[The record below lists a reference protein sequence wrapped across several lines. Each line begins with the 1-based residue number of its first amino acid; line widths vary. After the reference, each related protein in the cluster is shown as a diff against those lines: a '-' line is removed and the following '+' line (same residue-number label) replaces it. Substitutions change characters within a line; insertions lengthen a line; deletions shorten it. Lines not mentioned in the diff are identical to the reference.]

1 MSPGEQQ
8 RQGDA
13 VRECRSRWR
22 PLRLE
27 HRDPLGA
34 RRVSGRAGVPVLGA
48 DLARGVTSSSASD
61 GAPGGED
68 PNQNPLWRTALL
80 KLGASGGYTTI
91 DATQDARKGLWKGIA
106 SWYSSPG
113 NRPGFAYQVRA
124 DVTTEIRAAL
134 STSTRRSSRG
144 ASLLDATVA
153 NVQAGK
159 GNNRHGGWTLVVV
172 WENETAAW
180 RNLTLFDGFDFV
192 QVQGGQ
198 QLVVGP
204 LQFSGFE
211 TPTSGPV
218 DAHVT
223 TWAYEGDRDI
233 VGDYMSLGNTTSSCA
248 SLNYN
253 VHDAVNPETNFFNSS
268 ISRAGANVTAKNPDF
283 VNQLGFDLD
292 APSIPEGTIPNSATG
307 ASVCLG
313 TVGDTYF
320 FGGLAFDTLIR
331 APNVQIAK
339 TVNTPTASPGDLVT
353 YSVTVSNPQRGAGET
368 PTDAATNLTIADPT
382 PSGLDFVD
390 FVGNPGTPP
399 ACSYDQPGLRIVCN
413 VGTLAPNGSF
423 TFSYRARVAGAAQG
437 PTPSTLDNVACYT
450 ANSQDQPDVIFTG
463 CSRAGIIVPPIPP
476 SPPLV
481 DLGVTKQV
489 SAQTVKPGDSLTW
502 TIVAQNYGPGA
513 STNFTVS
520 DVLPPDVGFVSL
532 ASSPSGLTCTTP
544 VVGGVGS
551 IVCKAAPAL
560 VPAQPSAGSSFT
572 LTIVGRVSP
581 TAAPG
586 EVLENLATVA
596 GDELEPVPDL
606 HPNRDRAFSRVVVP
620 DEPLPPEPT
629 VPPVPD
635 PDGPVVPAPP
645 VSPPVEEAGAA
656 GTRLTLSKRA
666 KPTHLTIGS
675 RVTFTLKVANSGD
688 AGAQNVK
695 VCDDVPSG
703 LAFISAP
710 GFQPENGHICFTVAS
725 LAPGSSKTFALT
737 LRVAEDAPT
746 KITNHARATASN
758 APSVVASAAITVA
771 RAPASDVT
779 RPPGVTG

>member
-1 MSPGEQQ
+1 MSAHGTAARAAATRSFPANWPQSP
-8 RQGDA
+8 
-13 VRECRSRWR
+13 VRHARALRSPAARATA
-22 PLRLE
+22 PSFSANLRGGFAIVGNTLLTCSE
-27 HRDPLGA
+27 NL
-34 RRVSGRAGVPVLGA
+34 SAGVARASDAAACLEANNNDKAMQYVNVDPGGGRFDSSSATLSVPDGSRVEQAYLYWGA
-48 DLARGVTSSSASD
+48 DLARGVTSNSASD

-91 DATQDARKGLWKGIA
+91 DATAAGRNGLWKGIA
-106 SWYSSPG
+106 SWYSTPG

-124 DVTTEIRAAL
+124 DVTSEVRAAL

-223 TWAYEGDRDI
+223 TWTYEGDRAI
-233 VGDYMSLGNTTSSCA
+233 TGDYMSLGNTTSSCT
-248 SLNYN
+248 SLTYN

-268 ISRAGANVTAKNPDF
+268 ISRAGAHVTAKNPDF

-339 TVNTPTASPGDLVT
+339 TVDTPTASPGNLVT

-399 ACSYDQPGLRIVCN
+399 ACSYDQPGLRVVCN

-450 ANSQDQPDVIFTG
+450 SNSQDQPDVIFTG
-463 CSRAGIIVPPIPP
+463 CSRVGIIVPPVPP
-476 SPPLV
+476 SP
-481 DLGVTKQV
+481 
-489 SAQTVKPGDSLTW
+489 SARRPRRDQAGIRTDGQ
-502 TIVAQNYGPGA
+502 AGRQ
-513 STNFTVS
+513 
-520 DVLPPDVGFVSL
+520 PDVDARRAEL
-532 ASSPSGLTCTTP
+532 RTWRLDE
-544 VVGGVGS
+544 
-551 IVCKAAPAL
+551 L
-560 VPAQPSAGSSFT
+560 HR
-572 LTIVGRVSP
+572 LGRV
-581 TAAPG
+581 AAGRRLP
-586 EVLENLATVA
+586 
-596 GDELEPVPDL
+596 EPHEQPERLDL
-606 HPNRDRAFSRVVVP
+606 HDASGRSGRGDQLQRRTGAVP
-620 DEPLPPEPT
+620 
-629 VPPVPD
+629 
-635 PDGPVVPAPP
+635 
-645 VSPPVEEAGAA
+645 
-656 GTRLTLSKRA
+656 R
-666 KPTHLTIGS
+666 
-675 RVTFTLKVANSGD
+675 
-688 AGAQNVK
+688 
-695 VCDDVPSG
+695 
-703 LAFISAP
+703 
-710 GFQPENGHICFTVAS
+710 
-725 LAPGSSKTFALT
+725 
-737 LRVAEDAPT
+737 
-746 KITNHARATASN
+746 
-758 APSVVASAAITVA
+758 SAA
-771 RAPASDVT
+771 RPAAVS
-779 RPPGVTG
+779 R